1 MLSKIMDFWMTL
13 LGMKAPVTEPE
24 PTPVVEVKEE
34 PKPIAKPKPKPK
46 AKVEK
51 PKEEAVDLSKMTKA
65 ELIKYAEGKGI
76 EVNPR
81 SKKADIILKLQ

>member
-34 PKPIAKPKPKPK
+34 SKPVAKPKPKV
-46 AKVEK
+46 KVEK

-76 EVNPR
+76 DVNPR
-81 SKKADIILKLQ
+81 SKKADIISKLQ

>member
-34 PKPIAKPKPKPK
+34 PKPKPK

-81 SKKADIILKLQ
+81 SKKADIISKLQ

>member
-34 PKPIAKPKPKPK
+34 PKPVAKPKPK

-51 PKEEAVDLSKMTKA
+51 PKEKAVDLSKMTKA

-81 SKKADIILKLQ
+81 SKKADIISKLQ